1 MVWCSDQREAAW
13 GSKEGRR
20 AHDRPRQGGGGE
32 GLAAGKPTPLVLG
45 LGSDTWGFVKGASE
59 DKLKQLKGW
68 KDVMWSTDFPE
79 GQ

>member
-1 MVWCSDQREAAW
+1 MIDVV
-13 GSKEGRR
+13 K
-20 AHDRPRQGGGGE
+20 GE

-45 LGSDTWGFVKGASE
+45 LGSDTWKTVKSVSE
-59 DKLKQLKGW
+59 EKLKQLEEW